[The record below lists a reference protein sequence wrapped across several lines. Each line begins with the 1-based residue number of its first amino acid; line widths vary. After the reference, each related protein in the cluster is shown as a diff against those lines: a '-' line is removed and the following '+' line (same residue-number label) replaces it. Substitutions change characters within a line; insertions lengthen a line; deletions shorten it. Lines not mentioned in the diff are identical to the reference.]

1 MYVPK
6 DESPKFDPCPQ
17 GTHAA
22 RCYRFVDLGSHEQ
35 TYQGENKGL
44 KRLVMLSFEIPGE
57 TMDDGRPFTISKRYN
72 WSMHEKST
80 LRKHLEAWRGK
91 KFAEEDLGPGGFD
104 IRNVLG
110 KVCTLTVVHNER
122 SDGDI
127 FANVDSVGGSMKGI
141 QLPEQHNETVY
152 VALDKA
158 FFQQEEYDKL
168 SDKLKETIQK
178 SPEWRRLNSGNS
190 YAAETGANNPARDP
204 QYERQ
209 AYSEGNP
216 PPITD
221 EDENYLMAG

>member
-17 GTHAA
+17 GTHTA
-22 RCYRFVDLGSHEQ
+22 RCFRFVDLGSHEQ

-57 TMDDGRPFTISKRYN
+57 TMEDGRPFTISKRYN

-91 KFAEEDLGPGGFD
+91 KFADSDLGPGGFD

-110 KVCTLTVVHNER
+110 KTCTLTVVHNER
-122 SDGDI
+122 DSDI
-127 FANVDSVGGSMKGI
+127 FANIDSIGAPMKGV
-141 QLPEQHNETVY
+141 QLPAQHNETVY

-158 FFQQEEYDKL
+158 FFQQADYDKL
-168 SDKLKETIQK
+168 SDRLKETIQK
-178 SPEWRRLNSGNS
+178 SPEWRRLNNGTS
-190 YAAETGANNPARDP
+190 YASESGADDQAREPRIEQTEPAG
-204 QYERQ
+204 EREF
-209 AYSEGNP
+209 AP
-216 PPITD
+216 LDD
-221 EDENYLMAG
+221 EIPF